1 MRGPWAEGF
10 SNMSEIERNKPG
22 AHQREIYLLLA
33 IIIFALLLRLFRLA
47 YQSFWTD
54 EIITIKASQNSVAQL
69 IVHPTT
75 NNNMPPLYFLM
86 THFLLKID
94 HHNPELLL
102 RFPSMLFGVLSVA
115 VFYFIVKRFLG
126 SKVSL
131 VATAFMAIS
140 PFHIWYSQEAR
151 PYSLLLFLSLLS
163 IWLLQELISN
173 PHSSWRQIGFVGSVV
188 LTFYCHTIAIAFI
201 GALFIYVLMFYFK
214 IDWKYWSKIIISIII
229 LMVPALLYLMLNP
242 PAAGGDPHRTTNIL
256 SSLAY
261 TLWTFSTG
269 FSLGPSLSEWHD
281 QDKLKI
287 LQPHIH
293 FILPIML
300 LVSMLFLVGTAKLY
314 KNDKKAFW
322 FAILLFI
329 CPLLLGIV
337 GSFIS
342 SVHPFNVRYSI
353 ISYPAFIILIAFGL
367 IAIKNFKVHS
377 FAFGSLVLIC
387 VLSLNNYYF
396 HQKYHREDNRSAGQF
411 LKTHA
416 MGNDLVICS
425 AGYTASNLRYY
436 CSREDIHF
444 IGYPAKYQLVDPV
457 QIKSDFDKIIAER
470 DRFWLFL
477 SRTFHSDPH
486 GHIIKYCNEN
496 FYAQELHESIGVKLI
511 CYQKASEL
519 E

>member
-1 MRGPWAEGF
+1 
-10 SNMSEIERNKPG
+10 MSEIELNKSG
-22 AHQREIYLLLA
+22 FQKHEIYLIVA
-33 IIIFALLLRLFRLA
+33 ILIFAALLRFYRLE

-54 EIITIKASQNSVAQL
+54 EIITNKASKNSVSDL
-69 IVHPTT
+69 IFHPTT
-75 NNNMPPLYFLM
+75 NNNMPPLYFVI
-86 THFLLKID
+86 THLLLKVD
-94 HHNPELLL
+94 HYSAELLL
-102 RFPSMLFGVLSVA
+102 RFPSVLFGVLSVA

-131 VATAFMAIS
+131 VATAFMAIA

-163 IWLLQELISN
+163 IWLLQELVSK
-173 PHSSWRQIGFVGSVV
+173 PHSSWRQTGFVGSVV

-214 IDWKYWSKIIISIII
+214 SDWKYWSKIFMSIII
-229 LMVPALLYLMLNP
+229 LMVPALIYLLLNP

-269 FSLGPSLSEWHD
+269 FSLGPCLSEWHV

-293 FILPIML
+293 LILPIML

-322 FAILLFI
+322 FTLLLFI

-367 IAIKNFKVHS
+367 LSINNFKGRW
-377 FAFGSLVLIC
+377 FAFGSLVLVC

-396 HQKYHREDNRSAGQF
+396 QQKYHREDNRSAGQF

-416 MGNDLVICS
+416 MDNDLVICS

-436 CSREDIHF
+436 CIRQDIHF

-457 QIKSDFDKIIAER
+457 QIKSDFGKIIAER

-496 FYAQELHESIGVKLI
+496 FYAQERYESIGVKLI
-511 CYQKASEL
+511 CYQKASKL